1 MTSIDAYLQQRRFQN
16 PRLISEFDGSYA
28 PRDLKEY
35 KPDAEDEWTNH
46 TDIKKW
52 RDLQDRARANGRCN
66 ELIDK
71 DKRVIFLM
79 RQCAPNVKI

>member
-1 MTSIDAYLQQRRFQN
+1 MVTSIDAYLQQRRFQN

-46 TDIKKW
+46 TDIK
-52 RDLQDRARANGRCN
+52 NGEICKIER
-66 ELIDK
+66 ELMD
-71 DKRVIFLM
+71 DVT
-79 RQCAPNVKI
+79 N